1 MRSRI
6 FAGMLIVL
14 VMLLA
19 ACGSQSK
26 EDVMKKLSGKWTD
39 AKGYELTAV
48 MEIKTG
54 DEPRLYDVEVWHTKP
69 DYYRV
74 NVAQQGSKESQMILR
89 NKDGVFVVTPSIG
102 KTYKFQSDWPEK
114 NSQAYLIGALAE
126 DIRAD
131 KDAVMKEEDKEY
143 VFETVTR
150 NNHRKMLP
158 YQRIHIDK
166 KSLLP
171 VKVSVLNENK
181 EEQMKITFEKISLG
195 TERSAGDY
203 AVEKHSKAP
212 EGAEGSADD
221 TDATEENA
229 DGEDQEGTTEET
241 DGAADKE
248 GTEDG
253 QEEGTEDGKEEGDEE
268 AGAELDGEEFRTSY
282 PLLKWEGVDVEEEVV
297 GSGDDKRVYLTY
309 SGEKE
314 FVIVQ
319 QQAKSPQE
327 ALVPVFAEGDPAH
340 LGFTIG
346 AITDNSVSWEQGGV
360 SYFLASNGL
369 SREEMVEVATSMIE
383 AEQK

>member
-14 VMLLA
+14 ALMLA

-195 TERSAGDY
+195 TERGAGDY
-203 AVEKHSKAP
+203 AVEKHSKAT

-221 TDATEENA
+221 AVTSEEEA
-229 DGEDQEGTTEET
+229 EGEDQEGTNEEQEGTTEEQ
-241 DGAADKE
+241 DDASD
-248 GTEDG
+248 
-253 QEEGTEDGKEEGDEE
+253 EEGKEEGDEE

-282 PLLKWEGVDVEEEVV
+282 PLLKWEGVDLLEEEVV
-297 GSGDDKRVYLTY
+297 GNGQEKRVYLTY
-309 SGEKE
+309 GGEKE

>member
-1 MRSRI
+1 
-6 FAGMLIVL
+6 MLIVL

-221 TDATEENA
+221 ADATEEEA
-229 DGEDQEGTTEET
+229 EGEDQEGTTEESDSAT
-241 DGAADKE
+241 D
-248 GTEDG
+248 
-253 QEEGTEDGKEEGDEE
+253 EEGNEEGKTEEGDEE

-282 PLLKWEGVDVEEEVV
+282 PLLKWEGVDLLEEEVV
-297 GSGDDKRVYLTY
+297 GKGEEKRVYLTY
-309 SGEKE
+309 GGEKE

-319 QQAKSPQE
+319 QQAKSPKE

-346 AITDNSVSWEQGGV
+346 AITDNSVSWEKGGV
-360 SYFLASNGL
+360 SYFLASNAL